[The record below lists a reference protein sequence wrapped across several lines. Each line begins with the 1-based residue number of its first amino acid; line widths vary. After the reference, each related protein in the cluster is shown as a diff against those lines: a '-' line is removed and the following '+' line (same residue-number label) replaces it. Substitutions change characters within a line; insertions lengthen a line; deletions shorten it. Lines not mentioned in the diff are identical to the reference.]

1 LKVIQEQAVELDLYF
16 MQQALE
22 LARSAGAQGEVPVGA
37 VLVCDGVVIGRGANS
52 PIGLC
57 DPSAHAEIQA
67 LREAGRATGNYRL
80 VGSVLYVTIEPCTMC
95 WGALV
100 HGRVAE
106 VVYAAA
112 EPKAGVVSTQ
122 APWLNS
128 AWSNHQILVR
138 QGPLGEEA
146 SALMQRFF
154 AERREGK
161 KRLKT

>member
-1 LKVIQEQAVELDLYF
+1 VDLDTLY

-22 LARSAGAQGEVPVGA
+22 QANIAGAQGEVPVGA
-37 VLVCDGVVIGRGANS
+37 LLVSQGEVIGRGANC

-57 DPSAHAEIQA
+57 DPTAHAEA
-67 LREAGRATGNYRL
+67 LRAAGRFTGNYRL
-80 VGSVLYVTIEPCTMC
+80 VGSVLYVTIEPCAMC

-122 APWLNS
+122 AHWLNS
-128 AWSNHQILVR
+128 GWSNHRIQIR
-138 QGPLGEEA
+138 QGPFANEA
-146 SALMQRFF
+146 SELMQRFF
-154 AERREGK
+154 AERRE
-161 KRLKT
+161 KRKQLKNIGPCNKPPSS